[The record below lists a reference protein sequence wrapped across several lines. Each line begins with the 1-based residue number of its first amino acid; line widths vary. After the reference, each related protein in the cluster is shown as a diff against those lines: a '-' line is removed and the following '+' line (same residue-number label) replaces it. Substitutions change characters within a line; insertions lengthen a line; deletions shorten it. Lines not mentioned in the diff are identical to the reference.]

1 MRLGHTTRYALEALA
16 FLIRCHARDEWGQIA
31 SIAQSGNI
39 PRKYLEQVLLDLKN
53 AGIVESKKG
62 QRGGYRLARSPDQ
75 ISLGQVLQAVQ
86 GEMLPLPEWLGTDA
100 VGEGAS
106 SNFGSDSGLRDVV
119 QRARQSVEKI
129 FHATSIEVLVCRP
142 ENWLD

>member
-1 MRLGHTTRYALEALA
+1 MRLGHTTKYALEALA
-16 FLIRCHARDEWGQIA
+16 FLIRCYARDQWGQIA
-31 SIAQSGNI
+31 VIAASANI

-62 QRGGYRLARSPDQ
+62 QHGGYRLARSPDE

-86 GEMLPLPEWLGTDA
+86 GELLPLPEWLGADSA
-100 VGEGAS
+100 
-106 SNFGSDSGLRDVV
+106 NFGNGSGLRDVV
-119 QRARQSVEKI
+119 QHARQSVEKI